1 MSLWDELKDIANN
14 IKDAFEE
21 NDESNQN
28 KNLSLFKSQGSNISK
43 SKIPVFPKFELIS
56 TKGNIQL
63 TNKFPKTIEEFENK
77 YVLKSLQNKID
88 RMSEREKAYVYY
100 YLAYKHSKIRA
111 ILGSKI
117 EESEL
122 AINLFDNALKLYP
135 DNIDFAYEYFNFCVR
150 DDLVFTKEK
159 IVDIC
164 ELCIKLS
171 NNKDIKNQFTD
182 IYYQLGKY
190 YNLEKKEYSKSIE
203 YYKKALEYSQDPIKD
218 RLYIYRDMAYVYK
231 QLGDYKIS
239 LDTCNLILKTKP
251 GYFDI
256 PELKVEMESYTRN
269 RVTKA
274 EVDRKNYIE
283 DMKYYFRRSVGKHPE
298 EVLIDAYE
306 HYLNAQELIYKGK
319 RSLAIKEYEYVKKV
333 LPEESK
339 SMDDLIALH
348 ISIGI
353 SQNEEGMDKG
363 KEFDSLYASLNV
375 ALESGNIKEICR
387 IYNSLG
393 VAYSNNKNYEK
404 ALEFYTKAIEN
415 SPSPFLYYSNLAQ
428 CYEEMERYDDAIT
441 VYNKLKK
448 EAPDYDSHF
457 KPDFN
462 IGRLNDIKS
471 GKIGKNGEEYYLA
484 IEHSNNGDE
493 AFNNS
498 NIIKALSEYKI
509 AFGIKENS
517 AQVLCKILLCLN
529 IYDSH
534 YSDEQEK
541 GFQAIKLCEKN
552 NWFNYLPFIYTIYGD
567 SLSYEAWGQGKQAK
581 EYYEMAVFLLD
592 MIPANERFAAPYYK
606 LGLLQEKENNF
617 KEALK
622 LFEQAKN
629 IDKNYDM
636 EADIRRIQ
644 MQFEDK
650 GESNK
655 ENADK
660 HIKLMKKYFD
670 SKLYKMVIEE
680 GKKALDYSPNNIESY
695 CLISKAANELSLLF
709 EQKWASKEGLRI
721 DLDEYNECNLYNDL
735 MFSLGRCCKH
745 EKKYDQAQIYFE
757 VLVENDEYG
766 TEGIRDKAQN
776 ELYSC
781 AYER

>member
-1 MSLWDELKDIANN
+1 MSLWDEIKNIANN
-14 IKDAFEE
+14 IKDTFEE
-21 NDESNQN
+21 NDESNEN
-28 KNLSLFKSQGSNISK
+28 KNLSLFNNLTLKKNGLNV
-43 SKIPVFPKFELIS
+43 PNFPKFELIA

-63 TNKFPKTIEEFENK
+63 TNKFPQTIEDFEKK
-77 YVLKSLQNKID
+77 YVLKSLQNRID
-88 RMSEREKAYVYY
+88 TMSEREKAYVYY
-100 YLAYKHSKIRA
+100 FLAYKHSKIRA

-135 DNIDFAYEYFNFCVR
+135 DNIDFAYEYFNLCLR

-159 IVDIC
+159 IVDVC
-164 ELCIKLS
+164 KLCIKLS
-171 NNKDIKNQFTD
+171 NNKDIKNQFSY

-190 YNLEKKEYSKSIE
+190 YNLEKEDYSKSIE
-203 YYKKALEYSQDPIKD
+203 YYKKALEYSKDPIED
-218 RLYIYRDMAYVYK
+218 RLYIYKDMAYVYR
-231 QLGDYKIS
+231 QLGEYKNS
-239 LDTCNLILKTKP
+239 LETCNLILKTKP
-251 GYFDI
+251 NYFDI
-256 PELKVEMESYTRN
+256 PELKSEMENYTRN
-269 RVTKA
+269 HVTKTQI
-274 EVDRKNYIE
+274 DRKNHISN
-283 DMKYYFRRSVGKHPE
+283 MNYYFKQSVGKYPE
-298 EVLIDAYE
+298 EVLLDAYD
-306 HYLNAQELIYKGK
+306 HYLNAQELIHKGK
-319 RSLAIKEYEYVKKV
+319 RSLAIKEYEYIKKV

-353 SQNEEGMDKG
+353 SQNEEGMDPQKG
-363 KEFDSLYASLNV
+363 IDSLYSSLNE
-375 ALESGNIKEICR
+375 ALKSGNIKEICR

-393 VAYSNNKNYEK
+393 VAYSNNKNYDK

-415 SPSPFLYYSNLAQ
+415 SPSPFLYYSNLAI
-428 CYEEMERYDDAIT
+428 CYEEMERYDDAIEI
-441 VYNKLKK
+441 YNKLKK

-457 KPDFN
+457 KPDYN

-471 GKIGKNGEEYYLA
+471 GKMGKNGEKYYLA
-484 IEHSNNGDE
+484 VEHSDNGDK

-498 NIIKALSEYKI
+498 NIIKALSEYNV
-509 AFGIKENS
+509 AYGIKENS
-517 AQVLCKILLCLN
+517 ARLLCKILLCLN
-529 IYDSH
+529 IYDYH

-541 GFQAIKLCEKN
+541 AFQAIKLCERN
-552 NWFNYLPFIYTIYGD
+552 DWFNYLPFIYTIYGD
-567 SLSYEAWGQGKQAK
+567 SLSYEAWGQGKLAK

-592 MIPANERFAAPYYK
+592 MIPADERFAAPYYK

-629 IDKNYDM
+629 IDKNYNM
-636 EADIRRIQ
+636 ETDIRRIQ
-644 MQFEDK
+644 MQLEDN

-655 ENADK
+655 ENTNK
-660 HIKLMKKYFD
+660 HIKLMKKYFE

-695 CLISKAANELSLLF
+695 CLICKAADKLSLLF
-709 EQKWASKEGLRI
+709 EQKWASKEGLRL
-721 DLDEYNECNLYNDL
+721 DLDEYNESNLYNDL
-735 MFSLGRCCKH
+735 MFSLGRCSKH
-745 EKKYDQAQIYFE
+745 ENKYDQAKIYFE

-766 TEGIRDKAQN
+766 EEGIRDKAQE

-781 AYER
+781 Y

>member
-14 IKDAFEE
+14 IKDALEE
-21 NDESNQN
+21 KDESIHN
-28 KNLSLFKSQGSNISK
+28 KNWSLSKSQGSNISN
-43 SKIPVFPKFELIS
+43 SKLPVFPKFELIE
-56 TKGNIQL
+56 TKGNIQA
-63 TNKFPKTIEEFENK
+63 TNKFPKTIEDYEKK
-77 YVLKSLQNKID
+77 YILKNLQPKID
-88 RMSEREKAYVYY
+88 RMSDREKAYVYY
-100 YLAYKHSKIRA
+100 FLAYKHSKIRA

-135 DNIDFAYEYFNFCVR
+135 DNIDFAYEYFNFCSR

-159 IVDIC
+159 IVDVC

-171 NNKDIKNQFTD
+171 NNKDIRNKFSY
-182 IYYQLGKY
+182 IYYLLGKY
-190 YNLEKKEYSKSIE
+190 YNLEKNDYSKSIE
-203 YYKKALEYSQDPIKD
+203 YYKKALEYSKDPMED

-231 QLGDYKIS
+231 QLGDYKTS
-239 LDTCNLILKTKP
+239 LDTCNLILKTKH

-256 PELKVEMESYTRN
+256 PELKSEMENYTRN
-269 RVTKA
+269 HVTKA
-274 EVDRKNYIE
+274 QVDRKNHISN
-283 DMKYYFRRSVGKHPE
+283 MHYYFKRSVGKYPE
-298 EVLIDAYE
+298 EVLLEAYD

-319 RSLAIKEYEYVKKV
+319 RSLAIKEYEYIKKV

-339 SMDDLIALH
+339 SMDDLIAIH

-353 SQNEEGMDKG
+353 SQNEEGMDKE
-363 KEFDSLYASLNV
+363 KEFDSLYASLKV

-415 SPSPFLYYSNLAQ
+415 SPSPFLYYSNLAL
-428 CYEEMERYDDAIT
+428 CYEEMGRYDDAIAI
-441 VYNKLKK
+441 YYKLKK

-457 KPDFN
+457 KPDYN
-462 IGRLNDIKS
+462 IERINDIKS

-484 IEHSNNGDE
+484 IEHLNKGDE

-498 NIIKALSEYKI
+498 NVIKALSEYNT
-509 AFGIKENS
+509 AFGINENS
-517 AQVLCKILLCLN
+517 SQVLCKILLCLN

-541 GFQAIKLCEKN
+541 GFQAIKLCERN
-552 NWFNYLPFIYTIYGD
+552 NCFNYLPFIYTLYGD
-567 SLSYEAWGQGKQAK
+567 SISYQAWGQGNQAK

-606 LGLLQEKENNF
+606 LGLLHEKEKNF

-622 LFEQAKN
+622 LFEQAKIINETYN
-629 IDKNYDM
+629 IEK
-636 EADIRRIQ
+636 DIQRVKIQ
-644 MQFEDK
+644 LEDNGK
-650 GESNK
+650 SNK

-660 HIKLMKKYFD
+660 HIKQMKKYYE

-695 CLISKAANELSLLF
+695 CLISKAAEELSLLF
-709 EQKWASKEGLRI
+709 EQKWASKEGLRL
-721 DLDEYNECNLYNDL
+721 DLDDYNESNLYNDL

-745 EKKYDQAQIYFE
+745 ENKYDQAKIYFE
-757 VLVENDEYG
+757 VLVENDEFG
-766 TEGIRDKAQN
+766 TEGIKDKALE
-776 ELYSC
+776 ELYSLSSS
-781 AYER
+781 